1 MKKLIKRTGLAV
13 AGLCLAAIFG
23 AAAKNTWHMHELRNE
38 DPAGRP
44 LTAGEIALARPIF
57 GETIDYAHTRLHMSP
72 STTED
77 ARTDGSDVYLE
88 AAGLQHADLSAP
100 GISLNDQQILLHELT
115 HVWRNQ
121 NTGALDKVKTL
132 LTESPQVIY
141 NTLAGGHAG
150 YDFTE
155 KLRAGKNFNDMS
167 REEQAELVANYF
179 RARTLAQKFGP
190 VLPQAYPELV
200 YPEVIAAVT
209 IDEKAIGPALPLPG
223 ALTFKPVPR

>member
-1 MKKLIKRTGLAV
+1 
-13 AGLCLAAIFG
+13 
-23 AAAKNTWHMHELRNE
+23 MHELRKE
-38 DPAGRP
+38 DPAGRSM
-44 LTAGEIALARPIF
+44 TAGEIEMVRPIY
-57 GETIDYAHTRLHMSP
+57 GNSIDYGRTRVHMSLSP
-72 STTED
+72 GED

-88 AAGLQHADLSAP
+88 SSELQHADLSAP
-100 GISLNDQQILLHELT
+100 GVSLYAQQMFLHEMT

-121 NTGALDKVKTL
+121 NTGAWNKLVTL
-132 LTESPQVIY
+132 VTESPQVIY
-141 NTLAGGHAG
+141 NSLAGGHAG

-209 IDEKAIGPALPLPG
+209 IDEKALSPALPLPG
-223 ALTFKPVPR
+223 ALTFKPR

>member
-1 MKKLIKRTGLAV
+1 
-13 AGLCLAAIFG
+13 
-23 AAAKNTWHMHELRNE
+23 MHELRKE

-44 LTAGEIALARPIF
+44 MTAGEIALARPIF
-57 GETIDYAHTRLHMSP
+57 GNSIDYAHTHLHMSP
-72 STTED
+72 SSAED
-77 ARTDGSDVYLE
+77 ARTEGSDVYLE
-88 AAGLQHADLSAP
+88 AAELQHADLSAP
-100 GISLNDQQILLHELT
+100 GVNLNAQQNFLHELT

-121 NTGALDKVKTL
+121 NTGAWDKFVTL
-132 LTESPQVIY
+132 LKESPETVY

-155 KLRAGKNFNDMS
+155 KLRVGKSFNDMG

-190 VLPQAYPELV
+190 VLPSAYPELV

-209 IDEKAIGPALPLPG
+209 VDEKALSPALPLPG
-223 ALTFKPVPR
+223 ALTFKPAPR